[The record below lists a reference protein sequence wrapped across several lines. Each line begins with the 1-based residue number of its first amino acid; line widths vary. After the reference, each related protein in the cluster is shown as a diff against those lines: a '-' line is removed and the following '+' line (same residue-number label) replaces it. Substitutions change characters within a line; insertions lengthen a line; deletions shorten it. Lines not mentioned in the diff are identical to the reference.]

1 MTFIDTGVIYP
12 EISNNP
18 YSIYNFL
25 LVAGYLKVMDVYPQ
39 NDGNFLCNV
48 AIPNK
53 EIQFVYEKE
62 ILNRT
67 HQNNMAVMISQAV
80 FSEDTEKLQSVLE
93 KFMLQSISSLDG
105 ANEGFYHG
113 MMLGLCAVVGD
124 RYQIRS
130 NRESGFGRFD
140 LELKPCI
147 KGIPEFLFEFNAI
160 IQEISLL

>member
-18 YSIYNFL
+18 YSIYSFL

-53 EIQFVYEKE
+53 EIQFVYKKE

-67 HQNNMAVMISQAV
+67 HQNNMAVMIS
-80 FSEDTEKLQSVLE
+80 
-93 KFMLQSISSLDG
+93 
-105 ANEGFYHG
+105 
-113 MMLGLCAVVGD
+113 
-124 RYQIRS
+124 
-130 NRESGFGRFD
+130 
-140 LELKPCI
+140 
-147 KGIPEFLFEFNAI
+147 
-160 IQEISLL
+160 